1 MKTVSKVLKDQF
13 GSKVLKLSLNAG
25 CTCPN
30 RDGTKGYG
38 GCSFCTEGGSG
49 EFASAFTPL
58 AEQIREAK
66 KKVDG
71 KFPKDL
77 AVEERRYIAYFQPFT
92 NTYGDQDRLKHLFQE
107 ALSYPEIVVLSIATR
122 PDCLSDEMVCFLSDL
137 NQEKPVWVE
146 LGLQTIHERTA
157 QDFGRGYTLDVFE
170 DAYRRLKEAGL
181 TVIVHVI
188 LGLPGET
195 CKDMLDTVRYLAAL
209 SPTLDGIKIQ
219 MLQILK
225 GSRLAETYEKEPFPL
240 LSMDEYVE
248 LASECV
254 RLLPEETV
262 LHRLTGDPPWRLLIA
277 PKWCTDK
284 KRVWNRL
291 RDLIGTDPE

>member
-170 DAYRRLKEAGL
+170 DAYRRA
-181 TVIVHVI
+181 
-188 LGLPGET
+188 
-195 CKDMLDTVRYLAAL
+195 R
-209 SPTLDGIKIQ
+209 
-219 MLQILK
+219 
-225 GSRLAETYEKEPFPL
+225 
-240 LSMDEYVE
+240 
-248 LASECV
+248 V
-254 RLLPEETV
+254 RLLLV
-262 LHRLTGDPPWRLLIA
+262 GKIIL
-277 PKWCTDK
+277 C
-284 KRVWNRL
+284 L
-291 RDLIGTDPE
+291 RKCFRK